1 MLSLAKCA
9 AILNRYDYKIDNDTL
24 KELRDYL
31 VNAMRPFIF
40 TTGLPPVVLSWTLF
54 VLEHIA
60 DMDEQRRRVRENGI
74 ALRK

>member
-31 VNAMRPFIF
+31 YSIASLQVMNDDAETDINDF
-40 TTGLPPVVLSWTLF
+40 TNNPYNKLA
-54 VLEHIA
+54 I
-60 DMDEQRRRVRENGI
+60 
-74 ALRK
+74 